1 MNELFSG
8 NQKMDINNLSIIE
21 EKVILIKESFE
32 KIKTE
37 RDKLLAEVKTKD
49 DEIKELKDKISTYEA
64 DNDFVV
70 KKIDEILN
78 NLDSIQL

>member
-37 RDKLLAEVKTKD
+37 RDKLLAEVKIKD
-49 DEIKELKDKISTYEA
+49 DEIKELKDKISTYET

>member
-1 MNELFSG
+1 
-8 NQKMDINNLSIIE
+8 MDINNLSIIE

-49 DEIKELKDKISTYEA
+49 DEIKELKDKISTYET

-78 NLDSIQL
+78 NLYSIQL

>member
-1 MNELFSG
+1 
-8 NQKMDINNLSIIE
+8 MDINNLSIIE

-49 DEIKELKDKISTYEA
+49 DEIKELKDKISTYET

-78 NLDSIQL
+78 NLDSIQP

>member
-37 RDKLLAEVKTKD
+37 RDKLLAEVKIKD
-49 DEIKELKDKISTYEA
+49 DEIKELKDKIFTYEK

>member
-1 MNELFSG
+1 
-8 NQKMDINNLSIIE
+8 MDINNLSIIE

-32 KIKTE
+32 KIKME
-37 RDKLLAEVKTKD
+37 RDKLLAEVKIKD
-49 DEIKELKDKISTYEA
+49 DEIKELKDKISSYEN

>member
-1 MNELFSG
+1 
-8 NQKMDINNLSIIE
+8 MDINNLSIIE

>member
-1 MNELFSG
+1 
-8 NQKMDINNLSIIE
+8 MDINNLSIIE

-49 DEIKELKDKISTYEA
+49 DEIKELKDKISTYET

-70 KKIDEILN
+70 KKIDEIIN

>member
-37 RDKLLAEVKTKD
+37 RDKLLAEVKYSFK
-49 DEIKELKDKISTYEA
+49 KPASLSSIS
-64 DNDFVV
+64 
-70 KKIDEILN
+70 
-78 NLDSIQL
+78 

>member
-1 MNELFSG
+1 
-8 NQKMDINNLSIIE
+8 MDINNLSIIE

-49 DEIKELKDKISTYEA
+49 DEIKELKDKISTYET

>member
-32 KIKTE
+32 KFKIE
-37 RDKLLAEVKTKD
+37 RDKLLAEVKAKD
-49 DEIKELKDKISTYEA
+49 DEIKELKDKIASYEA
-64 DNDFVV
+64 DSDFVV
-70 KKIDEILN
+70 KKIDDILN
-78 NLDSIQL
+78 NLESIQL

>member
-8 NQKMDINNLSIIE
+8 SQKMDINNLSIIE

-32 KIKTE
+32 KIKME
-37 RDKLLAEVKTKD
+37 RDKLLAEVKIKD
-49 DEIKELKDKISTYEA
+49 DEIKELKDKISSYEN

>member
-21 EKVILIKESFE
+21 EKVILINESFE

-37 RDKLLAEVKTKD
+37 RDKLLAEVKYSFK
-49 DEIKELKDKISTYEA
+49 KPASLSSIS
-64 DNDFVV
+64 
-70 KKIDEILN
+70 
-78 NLDSIQL
+78 

>member
-1 MNELFSG
+1 
-8 NQKMDINNLSIIE
+8 MDINNLSIIE

-37 RDKLLAEVKTKD
+37 RDKLLAEVKIKD
-49 DEIKELKDKISTYEA
+49 DEIKELKDKISTYET

>member
-49 DEIKELKDKISTYEA
+49 DEIKELKDKISTYET